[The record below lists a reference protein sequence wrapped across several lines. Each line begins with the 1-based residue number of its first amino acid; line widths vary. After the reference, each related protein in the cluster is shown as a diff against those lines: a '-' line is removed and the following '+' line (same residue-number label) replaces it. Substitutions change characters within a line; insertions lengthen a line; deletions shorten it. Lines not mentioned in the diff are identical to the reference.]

1 MVYCLIIC
9 FINMYMKMKNKN
21 VKIKSVKKNNVYNK
35 NVNKKI
41 VKDYNNKINH
51 FNMIIKN

>member
-1 MVYCLIIC
+1 
-9 FINMYMKMKNKN
+9 MKMKNKN